1 MSNSYSPSEGGDD
14 RIARLQDVVRAVSD
28 GKLTNRITN
37 IGEKDE
43 IGELCWHVNNMLDQ
57 LESCFR
63 EQQTVLK
70 NAGDGHYDRR
80 VQTAGLH
87 GEFAKA
93 LERNQESIDML
104 AANARAKAEAE
115 RIEREAQEE
124 IAALISAAAQGD
136 FSQRIDIRGKQGF
149 FLTLA
154 QDVNT
159 LFETTEQG
167 LSDVAKVLRA
177 IAEGDLTERI
187 EAEYQGVFGQL
198 KDDTNQTTQ
207 TLHEVIKEIQS
218 AASSINIAASEIADG
233 NQDLSRRTESQAA
246 SLEETSASMAQL
258 NSTVA
263 ANAENAVQARAMAD
277 ASRASMSR
285 SGEAMS
291 RLVGTMSE
299 IESSSQQIASIVSL
313 IESIAFQTNILA
325 LNAAVEAARAGE
337 QGRGFAVVASE
348 VRNLAQKSSDAAK
361 EIKTLIG
368 KSKENVATGA
378 REVGRM
384 EGVVKDALAAFEKLN
399 GVVAEIAEASR
410 EQSLGIDQVTTA
422 VSRMEEVTQQNAALV
437 EEAAAAA
444 DSLREQVDGLDQ
456 TTQRFR
462 LERKRTRRPMRMA
475 SGM

>member
-384 EGVVKDALAAFEKLN
+384 AGVVKDALAAFEKLN